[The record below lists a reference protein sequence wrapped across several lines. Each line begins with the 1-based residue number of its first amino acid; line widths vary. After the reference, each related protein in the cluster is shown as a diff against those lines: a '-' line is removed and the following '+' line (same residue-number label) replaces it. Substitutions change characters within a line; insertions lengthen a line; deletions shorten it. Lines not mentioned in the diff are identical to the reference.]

1 MRKIIVIFLD
11 YTVSNIN
18 VLPIFAKNK
27 LSNNYIINKR
37 QPSRGNIHIYIYTH
51 TQNTTNA
58 VYLSSMAVQT
68 TEEKKNLKIRKD
80 FLEMSQ
86 EF

>member
-1 MRKIIVIFLD
+1 MYCQYLLKTSF
-11 YTVSNIN
+11 
-18 VLPIFAKNK
+18 PITI
-27 LSNNYIINKR
+27 SQI
-37 QPSRGNIHIYIYTH
+37 RGNPVEEIYIYIYTH